1 MLDPKL
7 IKEKPEMIRNMLK
20 SRAVE
25 FDLDE
30 LIKTDEKR
38 REFIIKTDEL
48 RKKKNQV
55 GIRISEKKKAKEDAS
70 SILAEMKNISSELTK
85 LESEQEEIENK
96 YLKLA
101 STIPNLVH
109 ESVPIG
115 IDDSANIEI
124 KKWGNIPKFDFKV
137 KDHIDISENLN
148 LVDLERAAKVAG
160 ARFYYLKNDL
170 VRLNQA
176 LINFGLDFLAEKGY
190 SLIQP
195 PYMINRESMEGA
207 VIAEDFEEVIY
218 KIQDEDLYMIGTSE
232 HAMAAMHSKEIIEG
246 KNIPMKYAGI
256 SPCFRKEAGAHGR
269 DQKGIFRVHQFDKIE
284 QFVFS
289 KPEDSWKEHEKL
301 LAVAEE
307 FYQKL
312 EIPYRVMLLSTG
324 DIGKISAKTYDIEA
338 WMAGQNAYR
347 EIVSCSNCLEYQ
359 ARRLKIRF
367 RDKTNEDTQ
376 YIHTLNSTLIAT
388 TRVLVS
394 IMENFQT
401 KEGHIRI
408 PQGFTAIYGKSERD
422 ILTYPYILDLKF
434 VKNWHAEK
442 VE

>member
-7 IKEKPEMIRNMLK
+7 IKDSPEIIRNMLK
-20 SRAVE
+20 DRSMD
-25 FDLDE
+25 FDLDA
-30 LIKTDEKR
+30 LIESDQKR

-55 GIRISEKKKAKEDAS
+55 ALEISQKKKAGEDTS
-70 SILAEMKNISSELTK
+70 SILSEMKNVSSELTR
-85 LESEQEEIENK
+85 LEVEQGKIEEK
-96 YLKLA
+96 YSKLA
-101 STIPNLVH
+101 FTIPNLIH
-109 ESVPIG
+109 KTVPIG
-115 IDDSANIEI
+115 TDEKANKEI
-124 KKWGNIPKFDFKV
+124 KKWGNIPEFDFKIN
-137 KDHIDISENLN
+137 DHIDISEKLA

-170 VRLNQA
+170 VKLNQS
-176 LINFGLDFLAEKGY
+176 LIHYGLDFLSKKGY
-190 SLIQP
+190 SLVQP
-195 PYMINRESMEGA
+195 PYMINKQSMEGA
-207 VIAEDFEEVIY
+207 VITDDFEEVIY
-218 KIQDEDLYMIGTSE
+218 KIDDEDLYMIGTSE

-246 KNIPMKYAGI
+246 NDLPLRYAGI

-289 KPEDSWKEHEKL
+289 RPEDSWKEHEKML
-301 LAVAEE
+301 EIAEE

-312 EIPYRVMLLSTG
+312 EIPYKVILLSTG
-324 DIGKISAKTYDIEA
+324 DTGNISAKTYDIEA

-376 YIHTLNSTLIAT
+376 YLHTLNSTLIAT
-388 TRVLVS
+388 TRIMVS

-401 KEGHIRI
+401 KDGHFKI
-408 PQGFTAIYGKSERD
+408 PEVLQSYMGNQKEI
-422 ILTYPYILDLKF
+422 
-434 VKNWHAEK
+434 
-442 VE
+442 

>member
-7 IKEKPEMIRNMLK
+7 IKEKPQIIRDMLK
-20 SRAVE
+20 SRAVD
-25 FDLDE
+25 FDLDG
-30 LIKTDEKR
+30 LIESDQKR

-55 GIRISEKKKAKEDAS
+55 ALDIAQKKKAGEDAS
-70 SILAEMKNISSELTK
+70 EILAEMKNVSAELAK
-85 LESEQEEIENK
+85 LESEQESIENK
-96 YLKLA
+96 YSKLA
-101 STIPNLVH
+101 LTIPNLVH
-109 ESVPIG
+109 ESVPVG
-115 IDDSANIEI
+115 ADDTANKEMR
-124 KKWGNIPKFDFKV
+124 KWGKIPEFDFKIN
-137 KDHIDISENLN
+137 DHIDISENLD

-176 LINFGLDFLAEKGY
+176 LIHFALDFLVEKEY

-195 PYMINRESMEGA
+195 PYMINRQSMEGA
-207 VIAEDFEEVIY
+207 VIADDFEEVIY
-218 KIQDEDLYMIGTSE
+218 KVEDEDLYMIGTSE

-246 KNIPMKYAGI
+246 KDLPIRYAGV

-284 QFVFS
+284 QFVFAR
-289 KPEDSWKEHEKL
+289 PEDSWKEHEKM

-312 EIPYRVMLLSTG
+312 EIPHRVMLLSTG
-324 DIGKISAKTYDIEA
+324 DMGKISAKTYDIEA
-338 WMAGQNAYR
+338 WMAGQNSYR
-347 EIVSCSNCLEYQ
+347 EIVSCSNCLDYQ

-367 RDKTNEDTQ
+367 RDKTNEDTH
-376 YIHTLNSTLIAT
+376 YLHTLNSTLVAT

-401 KEGHIRI
+401 KDGHIKI
-408 PQGFTAIYGKSERD
+408 PHVLQSYMGNQKEI
-422 ILTYPYILDLKF
+422 
-434 VKNWHAEK
+434 
-442 VE
+442 

>member
-7 IKEKPEMIRNMLK
+7 IKEKPEVIKDMLK
-20 SRAVE
+20 ARSVE
-25 FDLDE
+25 FDLE
-30 LIKTDEKR
+30 GLIDSDQKR
-38 REFIIKTDEL
+38 REFITKTDEL

-55 GIRISEKKKAKEDAS
+55 ALNISEKKKKGEDIS
-70 SILAEMKNISSELTK
+70 SILAEMKSVSEQLSK
-85 LESEQEEIENK
+85 LEVEQNNIEKK

-101 STIPNLVH
+101 TSIPNLIH

-115 IDDSANIEI
+115 EDDESNKEI
-124 KKWGNIPKFDFKV
+124 KKWGNIPEFEFKI
-137 KDHIDISENLN
+137 KDHIDISEDLD

-176 LINFGLDFLAEKGY
+176 LINFGLDFLREKGY
-190 SLIQP
+190 SAVQP

-218 KIQDEDLYMIGTSE
+218 KIDNQDLYMIGTSE

-246 KNIPMKYAGI
+246 KDIPKKYAGI

-301 LAVAEE
+301 LSIAEE

-324 DIGKISAKTYDIEA
+324 DTGNISAKTYDIEA

-376 YIHTLNSTLIAT
+376 YVHTLNSTLIAT
-388 TRVLVS
+388 TRVLVA

-401 KEGHIRI
+401 KDGHIRI
-408 PQGFTAIYGKSERD
+408 PEVLQGYMGNQKEI
-422 ILTYPYILDLKF
+422 
-434 VKNWHAEK
+434 
-442 VE
+442 

>member
-7 IKEKPEMIRNMLK
+7 IKEKPEIVRNMLK

-25 FDLDE
+25 FDLDA
-30 LIKTDEKR
+30 LIESDQKR

-48 RKKKNQV
+48 RKKKNQMATM
-55 GIRISEKKKAKEDAS
+55 ISEKKKGGEDIS
-70 SILAEMKNISSELTK
+70 LILAEMKNISNELTK
-85 LESEQEEIENK
+85 IELEQESIESK

-115 IDDSANIEI
+115 TDDSANKEI
-124 KKWGNIPKFDFKV
+124 KKWGDIPKFDFKI
-137 KDHIDISENLN
+137 KDHIDISEDLD

-176 LINFGLDFLAEKGY
+176 LIHFGLDFLAEKGY

-218 KIQDEDLYMIGTSE
+218 KIQEEDLYMIGTSE
-232 HAMAAMHSKEIIEG
+232 HAMAAMHSKEILEG
-246 KNIPMKYAGI
+246 KDLPLKYAGI

-284 QFVFS
+284 QFVFA
-289 KPEDSWKEHEKL
+289 KPEDSWKEHEKM

-388 TRVLVS
+388 TRVLVA

-401 KEGHIRI
+401 KDGHIRI
-408 PQGFTAIYGKSERD
+408 PQVLQSYMGNQTEI
-422 ILTYPYILDLKF
+422 
-434 VKNWHAEK
+434 
-442 VE
+442 

>member
-7 IKEKPEMIRNMLK
+7 IKEKPQIIRDMLK
-20 SRAVE
+20 ARNVDFNLDTLIE
-25 FDLDE
+25 FDQ
-30 LIKTDEKR
+30 KR

-55 GIRISEKKKAKEDAS
+55 ALQISQKKKASEDTS
-70 SILAEMKNISSELTK
+70 SILDEMRNLSVELTK
-85 LESEQEEIENK
+85 LESEQETIENT
-96 YLKLA
+96 YSKLA
-101 STIPNLVH
+101 LTIPNLVH
-109 ESVPIG
+109 KSVPIG
-115 IDDSANIEI
+115 VDENTNKEI
-124 KKWGNIPKFDFKV
+124 RKWGNIPNFDFKIS
-137 KDHIDISENLN
+137 DHIDISENLD

-160 ARFYYLKNDL
+160 ARFYFLKNDL
-170 VRLNQA
+170 VRLNQSLIHYA
-176 LINFGLDFLAEKGY
+176 LDYLTQKEY
-190 SLIQP
+190 SLVQP

-207 VIAEDFEEVIY
+207 VIADDFEDVIY
-218 KIQDEDLYMIGTSE
+218 KVEDEDLYMIGTSE

-246 KNIPMKYAGI
+246 KDLPIRYAGI

-289 KPEDSWKEHEKL
+289 RPEDSWNEHEKML
-301 LAVAEE
+301 TITEE

-312 EIPYRVMLLSTG
+312 EIPHKVMLLSSG
-324 DIGKISAKTYDIEA
+324 DMGKVSAKTYDIEA

-347 EIVSCSNCLEYQ
+347 EIVSCSNCLDYQ

-376 YIHTLNSTLIAT
+376 YVHTLNSTLVAT

-401 KEGHIRI
+401 KDGHFRI
-408 PQGFTAIYGKSERD
+408 PQVLQSYMGNQKEI
-422 ILTYPYILDLKF
+422 
-434 VKNWHAEK
+434 
-442 VE
+442 

>member
-7 IKEKPEMIRNMLK
+7 IKESPEIIRNMLK
-20 SRAVE
+20 ARAVE
-25 FDLDE
+25 FDLDG
-30 LIKTDEKR
+30 LIESDQKR
-38 REFIIKTDEL
+38 REFIIKTDDL
-48 RKKKNQV
+48 RKKKNQ
-55 GIRISEKKKAKEDAS
+55 IAITISEKKKAGDDAS
-70 SILAEMKNISSELTK
+70 TILIEMKNISNQLTK
-85 LESEQEEIENK
+85 LESEQTEIEKK

-109 ESVPIG
+109 DSVPIG
-115 IDDSANIEI
+115 IDDSANKEI
-124 KKWGNIPKFDFKV
+124 KKWGNIPKFDFKIR
-137 KDHIDISENLN
+137 DHIDISENLN

-176 LINFGLDFLAEKGY
+176 LIHFGLDFLAEKGY
-190 SLIQP
+190 SLVQP

-218 KIQDEDLYMIGTSE
+218 KVQEEDLYMIGTSE

-246 KNIPMKYAGI
+246 ENIPMKYAGV

-284 QFVFS
+284 QFIFS
-289 KPEDSWKEHEKL
+289 KPEDSWKEHEKM

-376 YIHTLNSTLIAT
+376 YVHTLNSTLIAT
-388 TRVLVS
+388 TRILVA

-401 KEGHIRI
+401 KDGHIRI
-408 PQGFTAIYGKSERD
+408 PQVLQSYMGNQKEI
-422 ILTYPYILDLKF
+422 
-434 VKNWHAEK
+434 
-442 VE
+442 

>member
-7 IKEKPEMIRNMLK
+7 IKEKPEVIKDMLK
-20 SRAVE
+20 ARSVE
-25 FDLDE
+25 FDLE
-30 LIKTDEKR
+30 GLINSDQKR
-38 REFIIKTDEL
+38 REFITKTDEL

-55 GIRISEKKKAKEDAS
+55 ALNISEKKKKGEDIS
-70 SILAEMKNISSELTK
+70 SILAEMKSVSEELSK
-85 LESEQEEIENK
+85 LEIDQNNIEKK

-101 STIPNLVH
+101 TSIPNLIH

-115 IDDSANIEI
+115 EDEESNKEI
-124 KKWGNIPKFDFKV
+124 KKWGNIPEFDFKI
-137 KDHIDISENLN
+137 KDHIDISEDLD

-176 LINFGLDFLAEKGY
+176 LINFGLDFLREKGY
-190 SLIQP
+190 SAVQP

-218 KIQDEDLYMIGTSE
+218 KIDNQDLYMIGTSE

-246 KNIPMKYAGI
+246 KDIPKKYAGI

-301 LAVAEE
+301 LSIAEE

-324 DIGKISAKTYDIEA
+324 DTGNISAKTYDIEA

-376 YIHTLNSTLIAT
+376 YVHTLNSTLIAT
-388 TRVLVS
+388 TRVLVA

-401 KEGHIRI
+401 KDGHIRI
-408 PQGFTAIYGKSERD
+408 PEVLQGYMGNQKEI
-422 ILTYPYILDLKF
+422 
-434 VKNWHAEK
+434 
-442 VE
+442 

>member
-7 IKEKPEMIRNMLK
+7 IKEKPEIIRNMLK

-25 FDLDE
+25 FDLDG
-30 LIKTDEKR
+30 LIKSDQKR

-48 RKKKNQV
+48 RKKKNQIAV
-55 GIRISEKKKAKEDAS
+55 AISEKKKASEDTS
-70 SILAEMKNISSELTK
+70 LIFIEMKNISNELTK
-85 LESEQEEIENK
+85 LESQQEDIEKK

-101 STIPNLVH
+101 STIPNLIH

-115 IDDSANIEI
+115 IDDSVNKEI
-124 KKWGNIPKFDFKV
+124 KKWGNIPKFDFKI
-137 KDHIDISENLN
+137 KDHIDISEDLN

-176 LINFGLDFLAEKGY
+176 LIHFGLDFLAEKGY
-190 SLIQP
+190 SLVQP

-218 KIQDEDLYMIGTSE
+218 KVQEEDLYLIGTSE

-246 KNIPMKYAGI
+246 KDIPMKYAGV

-284 QFVFS
+284 QFIFS
-289 KPEDSWKEHEKL
+289 RPEDSWKEHEKM

-376 YIHTLNSTLIAT
+376 YVHTLNSTLIAT
-388 TRVLVS
+388 TRVLVA

-401 KEGHIRI
+401 KDGHIRI
-408 PQGFTAIYGKSERD
+408 PQVLQSYMGNQKEI
-422 ILTYPYILDLKF
+422 
-434 VKNWHAEK
+434 
-442 VE
+442 

>member
-7 IKEKPEMIRNMLK
+7 IKEKPEIIRDMLK

-25 FDLDE
+25 FDLDA
-30 LIKTDEKR
+30 LIESDQKR

-48 RKKKNQV
+48 RKKKNQIA
-55 GIRISEKKKAKEDAS
+55 GRISEKKKGGEDIS
-70 SILAEMKNISSELTK
+70 SILAEMKNISNELTK
-85 LESEQEEIENK
+85 LESEQENIENK

-101 STIPNLVH
+101 STIPNLIH

-115 IDDSANIEI
+115 ADDSANKEI
-124 KKWGNIPKFDFKV
+124 KKWGDIPKFDFKI
-137 KDHIDISENLN
+137 KDHIDISEDLD

-176 LINFGLDFLAEKGY
+176 LVHFGLDFLAEKGY
-190 SLIQP
+190 SLVQP
-195 PYMINRESMEGA
+195 PYMINKKSMEGA

-218 KIQDEDLYMIGTSE
+218 KIQEEDLYMIGTSE

-246 KNIPMKYAGI
+246 KDIPIRYAGI

-284 QFVFS
+284 QFVFA
-289 KPEDSWKEHEKL
+289 KPEDSWKEHEKML
-301 LAVAEE
+301 SIAEE

-324 DIGKISAKTYDIEA
+324 DTGKISAKTYDIEA

-376 YIHTLNSTLIAT
+376 HIHTLNSTLIAT
-388 TRVLVS
+388 TRVLVA

-401 KEGHIRI
+401 KDGHVRI
-408 PQGFTAIYGKSERD
+408 PQVLQSYMGNQTEI
-422 ILTYPYILDLKF
+422 
-434 VKNWHAEK
+434 
-442 VE
+442 

>member
-7 IKEKPEMIRNMLK
+7 IKEKPEVIKNMLK
-20 SRAVE
+20 ARSVE
-25 FDLDE
+25 FDLE
-30 LIKTDEKR
+30 GLIDSDQKR
-38 REFIIKTDEL
+38 REFITKTDEL

-55 GIRISEKKKAKEDAS
+55 ALNISEKKKKGEDIS
-70 SILAEMKNISSELTK
+70 SILAEMKSVSEELSK
-85 LESEQEEIENK
+85 LEVDQNNIEKK

-101 STIPNLVH
+101 TSIPNLIH

-115 IDDSANIEI
+115 EDEESNKEI
-124 KKWGNIPKFDFKV
+124 KKWGNIPEFDFKI
-137 KDHIDISENLN
+137 KDHIDISEDLD

-176 LINFGLDFLAEKGY
+176 LINFGLDFLREKGY
-190 SLIQP
+190 SVVQP

-218 KIQDEDLYMIGTSE
+218 KIDNQDLYMIGTSE

-246 KNIPMKYAGI
+246 KDIPKKYAGI

-301 LAVAEE
+301 LSIAEE

-324 DIGKISAKTYDIEA
+324 DTGNISAKTYDIEA

-376 YIHTLNSTLIAT
+376 YVHTLNSTLIAT
-388 TRVLVS
+388 TRVLVA

-401 KEGHIRI
+401 KDGHIRI
-408 PQGFTAIYGKSERD
+408 PEVLQGYMGNQKEI
-422 ILTYPYILDLKF
+422 
-434 VKNWHAEK
+434 
-442 VE
+442 

>member
-7 IKEKPEMIRNMLK
+7 IKEKPDIIRKMLK
-20 SRAVE
+20 DRAADFE
-25 FDLDE
+25 LDE
-30 LIKTDEKR
+30 LIESDGKR

-55 GIRISEKKKAKEDAS
+55 ALQISQKKKAGEDATA
-70 SILAEMKNISSELTK
+70 ILDEMKKVSEELTK
-85 LESEQEEIENK
+85 LEEQQTNIENK
-96 YLKLA
+96 YSRLA
-101 STIPNLVH
+101 FTIPNLIH

-115 IDDSANIEI
+115 TDETANKEI
-124 KKWGNIPKFDFKV
+124 RKWGKIPEFDFKIN
-137 KDHIDISENLN
+137 DHIDISESLD

-170 VRLNQA
+170 VRLNQS
-176 LINFGLDFLAEKGY
+176 LIHYGLDYLAKKGY
-190 SLIQP
+190 ALVQP

-207 VIAEDFEEVIY
+207 VIADDFEEVIY
-218 KIQDEDLYMIGTSE
+218 KVDGEDLYMIGTSE

-246 KNIPMKYAGI
+246 KDLPLRYAGV

-284 QFVFS
+284 QFIFS
-289 KPEDSWKEHEKL
+289 RPEDSWKEHEKML
-301 LAVAEE
+301 STAEE
-307 FYQKL
+307 FYQNL
-312 EIPYRVMLLSTG
+312 EIPHKVILLSSG
-324 DIGKISAKTYDIEA
+324 DMGKVSAKTYDIEA

-347 EIVSCSNCLEYQ
+347 EIVSCSNCLDYQ

-376 YIHTLNSTLIAT
+376 YLHTLNSTLIAT
-388 TRVLVS
+388 TRVLVA

-401 KEGHIRI
+401 KDGHIRI
-408 PQGFTAIYGKSERD
+408 PDVLQSYMGNQKEI
-422 ILTYPYILDLKF
+422 
-434 VKNWHAEK
+434 
-442 VE
+442 

>member
-7 IKEKPEMIRNMLK
+7 IKEKPEVIKNMLK
-20 SRAVE
+20 ARSVE
-25 FDLDE
+25 FDLE
-30 LIKTDEKR
+30 GLINSDQKR
-38 REFIIKTDEL
+38 REFITKTDEL

-55 GIRISEKKKAKEDAS
+55 ALNISEKKKKGEDIS
-70 SILAEMKNISSELTK
+70 SILAEMKSVSEELSK
-85 LESEQEEIENK
+85 LEVDQNNIEKK

-101 STIPNLVH
+101 TSIPNLIH

-115 IDDSANIEI
+115 EDDESNKEI
-124 KKWGNIPKFDFKV
+124 KKWGNIPEFDFKI
-137 KDHIDISENLN
+137 KDHIDISEDLD

-176 LINFGLDFLAEKGY
+176 LINFGLDFLREKGY
-190 SLIQP
+190 SAVQP

-218 KIQDEDLYMIGTSE
+218 KIDNQDLYMIGTSE

-246 KNIPMKYAGI
+246 KDIPKKYAGI

-301 LAVAEE
+301 LSIAEE

-324 DIGKISAKTYDIEA
+324 DTGNISAKTYDIEA

-376 YIHTLNSTLIAT
+376 YVHTLNSTLIAT
-388 TRVLVS
+388 TRVLVA

-401 KEGHIRI
+401 KDGHIRI
-408 PQGFTAIYGKSERD
+408 PEVLQGYMGNQKEI
-422 ILTYPYILDLKF
+422 
-434 VKNWHAEK
+434 
-442 VE
+442 